1 MMLILL
7 NVVVVECL
15 LGLKTMQPYIVYNA
29 EINGENSMNKHIVVA
44 ASEDYRPGLQALLAS
59 FDRYHPETD
68 IKVHLLNYNVSQ
80 NFLDIAIKKYPFLKI
95 TDLKAPASWNKVWQT
110 KIERFNFVQSLT
122 DLVMLLDADMFFCAN
137 IDRWF
142 DLAARGYIVAGSNG
156 SNVRYTEAWREKYEM
171 DIPLGMNYK
180 TITSVPTILDMAK
193 HGILW
198 QEIYNHKLQRKQG
211 SDFDL
216 INVFIAMHNKFKDLL
231 IYPCQSMTQVHHFG
245 VKLDTRIIKIDD
257 KLMTADGQEV
267 FTVHGKFWSK
277 GWLDGLM
284 KPMYN
289 YARGREDIVKKAE
302 KSRDILLEEF
312 NRYQ

>member
-1 MMLILL
+1 M
-7 NVVVVECL
+7 
-15 LGLKTMQPYIVYNA
+15 KKSIV
-29 EINGENSMNKHIVVA
+29 IA
-44 ASEDYRPGLQALLAS
+44 ASANYAPGVKAFLAS
-59 FDRYHPETD
+59 FHKYHPATD
-68 IKVHLLNYNVSQ
+68 IIVYLLDYNLSPDFVSEQ
-80 NFLDIAIKKYPFLKI
+80 ATKYDFLEIIKLKTPFTEQAWACKI
-95 TDLKAPASWNKVWQT
+95 Q
-110 KIERFNFVQSLT
+110 RFQFVQSLKG
-122 DLVMLLDADMFFCAN
+122 LVMMMDADMFFCAN

-142 DLAARGYIVAGSNG
+142 DLAAQGYIVAGSNG
-156 SNVRYTEAWREKYEM
+156 SNVRYTKAWREKYEM
-171 DIPLGMNYK
+171 DIPLEMNYK

-216 INVFIAMHNKFKDLL
+216 INVFIAMHDKFKDLL

-245 VKLDTRIIKIDD
+245 IKLDTRIIKIDD

-289 YARGREDIVKKAE
+289 YARGREDIIKKAE
-302 KSRDILLEEF
+302 ESRDILLKEF